1 MEMKLF
7 KHSVLFIPF
16 IENNTIEQQM
26 FQNAQAEFTYLFL
39 FNNETFS
46 HGWSRKVIQKRHF
59 SRGGK
64 HCDGGLSLMYSY
76 LLPEFKN
83 C

>member
-16 IENNTIEQQM
+16 IENNTTEQQM
-26 FQNAQAEFTYLFL
+26 FQNAQAEFIHLFL

-59 SRGGK
+59 SGVENIV
-64 HCDGGLSLMYSY
+64 MA
-76 LLPEFKN
+76 EMV
-83 C
+83 

>member
-26 FQNAQAEFTYLFL
+26 FQNAQAEFIHLFL

-46 HGWSRKVIQKRHF
+46 QGWSRKKSYRRGILA
-59 SRGGK
+59 GGK
-64 HCDGGLSLMYSY
+64 TL
-76 LLPEFKN
+76 
-83 C
+83 